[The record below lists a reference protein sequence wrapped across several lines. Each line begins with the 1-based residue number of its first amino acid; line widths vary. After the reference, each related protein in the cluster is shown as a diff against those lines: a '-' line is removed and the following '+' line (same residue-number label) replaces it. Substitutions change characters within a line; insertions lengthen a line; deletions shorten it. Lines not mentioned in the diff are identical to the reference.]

1 MADAPLTREEFK
13 QGIAELRQHLDARF
27 TAVDV
32 RFNAI
37 DGRFTAVEKRF
48 NTVDQRFTSLEERLI
63 EQMRDMQTELLRGFG
78 PWQEGIQTRMA
89 ELELAARTGEGAIKK
104 RMEIVERRL
113 WEIEKK
119 LLMNPPAA

>member
-13 QGIAELRQHLDARF
+13 QGMTELRQDLTASMDERF
-27 TAVDV
+27 TA
-32 RFNAI
+32 A
-37 DGRFTAVEKRF
+37 DGRLAAM
-48 NTVDQRFTSLEERLI
+48 EERLI

-113 WEIEKK
+113 MEIEKK